1 MTATAAATGRRF
13 RPDLANKT
21 LGIDGDKIVCKSMD
35 FSDSDG
41 WVRRRCRVVI
51 ADIEFSIIWG
61 TGTYSDNH
69 DATHI
74 GEPMVEEPF
83 TVEVMV
89 GNLGDGKDDQ
99 DVRGWQSVTD
109 VLAMFDAARA
119 LRTVAAKQVSA

>member
-1 MTATAAATGRRF
+1 MNATAAITGRRF

-35 FSDSDG
+35 FSDSRG
-41 WVRRRCRVVI
+41 WVGRRCRVVI

-61 TGTYSDNH
+61 SGTYSDNY
-69 DATHI
+69 DAGYT
-74 GEPMVEEPF
+74 GEPMVEDPF

-89 GNLGDGKDDQ
+89 GNLGDGNDDQ

-119 LRTVAAKQVSA
+119 LRTVAAKQATA